1 MIARTK
7 QQFEELINDDTNRD
21 YNFIV
26 SFSRRVNLIGLF
38 NTLLQLSDNENVV
51 EIIGLKLHR
60 FLLSIHFYESELE
73 RDNLHE
79 LNYLVDQ
86 YYRNFN
92 HL

>member
-38 NTLLQLSDNENVV
+38 STLLQLSDNENVV